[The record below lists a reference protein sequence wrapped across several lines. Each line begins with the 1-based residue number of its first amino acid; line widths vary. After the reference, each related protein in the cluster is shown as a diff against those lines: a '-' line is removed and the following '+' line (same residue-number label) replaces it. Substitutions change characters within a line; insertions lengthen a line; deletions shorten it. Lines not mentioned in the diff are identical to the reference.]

1 MKIREIREI
10 GETELQQRIIE
21 EQENLAHLK
30 FQKSVSQLESPIK
43 IRSVRR
49 TIARMKT
56 VLREKVRMKGKTV
69 AADTPQSETKI

>member
-10 GETELQQRIIE
+10 DEKELRQRINE

-43 IRSVRR
+43 VRLARR

-56 VLREKVRMKGKTV
+56 VLREKELLKAKAETSVTTKE
-69 AADTPQSETKI
+69 ETK